1 MLEQN
6 RGQFWRIPC
15 VLAYDSEQLENVT
28 IVGNSRVLLDL
39 EPFIGAYLNEVL
51 PHFNRR
57 LGKAFLDTRGIGVL
71 LLMLNLL
78 ICQLLINILQNS
90 ENVDTFVTHHVE

>member
-6 RGQFWRIPC
+6 RGQLWRIPF
-15 VLAYDSEQLENVT
+15 VLAYDSEQLEDVT

-57 LGKAFLDTRGIGVL
+57 LGKAFLDTQWIVDL
-71 LLMLNLL
+71 LYLLL
-78 ICQLLINILQNS
+78 ICQLLINIL
-90 ENVDTFVTHHVE
+90 